1 MLKRQLPI
9 VIVVV
14 VGFLT
19 LGGHFINNA
28 PLKNF
33 IDNDATQWYDIIA
46 GFAVFLGSLNL
57 LKLHLTR
64 VFRKTK
70 NWQYSIFSVVGFLLM
85 IIFGFVYHGSEV
97 EWGKHLDAKDSYF
110 YWMYWYIYQP
120 LSTTMFAL
128 LAFFVASHLI
138 REIETL
144 TTNEV
149 RRRTYWAA
157 YFEYLQQRY
166 PMIRQ
171 K

>member
-1 MLKRQLPI
+1 MLWKRQIPI
-9 VIVVV
+9 LIVSVI
-14 VGFLT
+14 GFLT
-19 LGGHFINNA
+19 LFGW
-28 PLKNF
+28 F
-33 IDNDATQWYDIIA
+33 IDQPTIKSFVDDDATQWYDIIA

-128 LAFFVASHLI
+128 LAFLLHQPHIEHLEL
-138 REIETL
+138 EIMKL
-144 TTNEV
+144 HC
-149 RRRTYWAA
+149 Y
-157 YFEYLQQRY
+157 
-166 PMIRQ
+166 
-171 K
+171 

>member
-57 LKLHLTR
+57 L
-64 VFRKTK
+64 VI
-70 NWQYSIFSVVGFLLM
+70 Q
-85 IIFGFVYHGSEV
+85 
-97 EWGKHLDAKDSYF
+97 
-110 YWMYWYIYQP
+110 
-120 LSTTMFAL
+120 TTL
-128 LAFFVASHLI
+128 
-138 REIETL
+138 
-144 TTNEV
+144 
-149 RRRTYWAA
+149 
-157 YFEYLQQRY
+157 
-166 PMIRQ
+166 
-171 K
+171 